1 MRNDVPGRFGSP
13 KYTGVLYDPVIMTDS
28 DFQGRFARACEL
40 SRRDWLQQAAF
51 LSAALVVGQKPLP
64 ACTPA
69 SGRRPVVPLFK
80 ISLAEWSLNRAL
92 FGGKLDHL
100 DFPKKA
106 KESFGIDAVEY
117 VNSFFKEKAKPEYVA
132 ELKKRCSD
140 LGVTSVLIM
149 CDGEGHLGDPDN
161 AKRAK
166 AVQNHKKW
174 LEAAQALGCKAIR
187 VNAHSAGTYD
197 EQTERAADGLHAL
210 CVVAEPFGLNVIV
223 ENHGGLSSNGAWLA
237 GVMKKCGHK
246 SVGTLPDFGNF
257 QLGEGKD
264 YDRYVGVA
272 ELMPFAKGV
281 SAKSH
286 AFDQRGEES
295 AMDYRRLLKTVVD
308 AGYTG
313 YIGVEYEGSAHS
325 EDDGIKLTKALLE
338 RIREEMTKARAA
350 SRPTGG

>member
-1 MRNDVPGRFGSP
+1 MNEAEFRTRAVA
-13 KYTGVLYDPVIMTDS
+13 
-28 DFQGRFARACEL
+28 ARGL
-40 SRRDWLQQAAF
+40 TRRDWLQRTAF
-51 LSAALVVGQKPLP
+51 LSAALAVGSTTAAARDP
-64 ACTPA
+64 AV
-69 SGRRPVVPLFK
+69 GRRPADPLFK

-92 FGGKLDHL
+92 YGGKLDHL

-132 ELKKRCSD
+132 ELKKRCAD

-149 CDGEGHLGDPDN
+149 CDGEGHLGDPD
-161 AKRAK
+161 AKKRTT

-187 VNAHSAGTYD
+187 VNAHSEGSYD
-197 EQTERAADGLHAL
+197 EQSERAADGLHAL

-246 SVGTLPDFGNF
+246 AVGTLPDFGNF
-257 QLGEGKD
+257 RLGEGKE

-281 SAKSH
+281 SAKSY
-286 AFDQRGEES
+286 AFDARGDETR
-295 AMDYRRLLKTVVD
+295 MDYRRLLKIVVD

-313 YIGVEYEGSAHS
+313 RIGIEYEGDAHT
-325 EDDGIKLTKALLE
+325 EDEGIKLTKALLE
-338 RIREEMTKARAA
+338 RVREEMAKARAA
-350 SRPTGG
+350 SRPSGG